1 MDNNTGKGKG
11 NGDGIHAQQWEV
23 DHEIYLYQA
32 YQPLQALLDL
42 CVVKVQMEMDGGEG
56 KSQFGGSNKRA
67 RTAAASEWDSQVFS
81 DDDAQADVRTRLGA
95 ATLSGDTRKA
105 RTAGT
110 LPPPPSAPAL
120 PSPPCCCMLHVLPE
134 AIGEV

>member
-1 MDNNTGKGKG
+1 M
-11 NGDGIHAQQWEV
+11 
-23 DHEIYLYQA
+23 
-32 YQPLQALLDL
+32 
-42 CVVKVQMEMDGGEG
+42 QMEMDGGEG

-81 DDDAQADVRTRLGA
+81 DDDAEADVRTKLGA

-110 LPPPPSAPAL
+110 APLPPTPPPPHHHPTPRPPRADYVICFCRCWVFCESSSA
-120 PSPPCCCMLHVLPE
+120 
-134 AIGEV
+134 